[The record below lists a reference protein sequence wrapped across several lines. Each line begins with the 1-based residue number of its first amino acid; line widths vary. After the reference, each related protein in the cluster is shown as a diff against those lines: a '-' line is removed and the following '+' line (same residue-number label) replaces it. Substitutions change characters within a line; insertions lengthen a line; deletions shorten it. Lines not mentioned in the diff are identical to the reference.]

1 MRHRQV
7 LEILGSYSQWIV
19 SDLNLGD
26 ENRGAER
33 PDEGWVHHLTW
44 IPAEAS

>member
-7 LEILGSYSQWIV
+7 LEIFGSYSRWIEG
-19 SDLNLGD
+19 DLNFGH

-44 IPAEAS
+44 IPAETS